1 MITKTAA
8 FQTSDNKTHAILADA
23 QKHEVLL
30 LLSGSTGQATGLS
43 VENCVDLIMTH
54 KDKLVDI
61 LTTTAS
67 SKVRARKVNGG
78 TKKRK
83 PAPEL
88 ADMNR
93 ELQDGKQ

>member
-8 FQTSDNKTHAILADA
+8 FQTSDNKTHATLADA

-30 LLSGSTGQATGLS
+30 LLSGSTGQATGFS
-43 VENCVDLIMTH
+43 VENCVDLIMAH
-54 KDKLVDI
+54 KEKLVDI

-83 PAPEL
+83 ATPDPA
-88 ADMNR
+88 AVNR